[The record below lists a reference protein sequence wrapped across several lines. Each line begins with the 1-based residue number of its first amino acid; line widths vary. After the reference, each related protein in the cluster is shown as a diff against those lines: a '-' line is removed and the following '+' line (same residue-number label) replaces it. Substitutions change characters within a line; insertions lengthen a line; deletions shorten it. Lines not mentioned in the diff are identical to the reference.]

1 MPNLEVYQSL
11 WGMQT
16 CNPDQGYR
24 PHNESFQQAA
34 DAGYVGMCLDP
45 SVGQIEEY
53 LALKPLYEQHS
64 MGCLVNVFPHSVAE
78 MRPLLEFCK
87 EMGAPFANV
96 IAQVFPLSVAG
107 AIPIIRSWLE
117 MSEDIGVPIKM
128 ETHRDCIT
136 NDMFFT
142 LQLLDAIPELRLTAD
157 LSHYCLNREMS
168 APITRENQ
176 AWMQRILERSD
187 SFQGRISSHEQIQ
200 VPVQFPQNQK
210 WVAIYKDWWE
220 RGFRSWRARAKDDD
234 SLIFLCELGPPE
246 YAITDVDNKEL
257 SDRFAEALL
266 IRRWVEEIWA
276 KLELESSAD
285 GTHKI

>member
-1 MPNLEVYQSL
+1 MPSLKVYQSL

-16 CNPDQGYR
+16 ANPDRGYR
-24 PHNESFQQAA
+24 PHAESFQQAA
-34 DAGYVGMCLDP
+34 DAGFTGMCLDP
-45 SVGQIEEY
+45 SVGQIDEY
-53 LALKPLYEQHS
+53 LALKPLYEKHN
-64 MGCLVNVFPHSVAE
+64 MGALVNVFPKTVAE

-87 EMGAPFANV
+87 EMGAPYANV
-96 IAQVFPLSVAG
+96 IALLFPLSVEG

-168 APITRENQ
+168 APITPANQ
-176 AWMQRILERSD
+176 AWITRILERSD

-200 VPVQFPQNQK
+200 VPIQFPQNQK
-210 WVAIYKDWWE
+210 WVEIYKDWWE
-220 RGFRSWRARAKDDD
+220 RGFRSWRARAEADDN
-234 SLIFLCELGPPE
+234 LIFLCELGPPE
-246 YAITDVDNKEL
+246 YAFTDGNGKEL
-257 SDRFAEALL
+257 SDRFEEALI
-266 IRRWVEEIWA
+266 IRGWVEDIWQ
-276 KLELESSAD
+276 KLDAQ
-285 GTHKI
+285 